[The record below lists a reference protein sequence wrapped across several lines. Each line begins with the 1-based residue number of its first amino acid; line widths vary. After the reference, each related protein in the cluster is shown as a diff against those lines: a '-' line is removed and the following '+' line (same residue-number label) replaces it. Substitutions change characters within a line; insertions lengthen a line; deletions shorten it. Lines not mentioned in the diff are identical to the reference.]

1 MAWIDRL
8 KTAQHLPQSATSELA
23 CATAMSFLSA
33 GRLGPV
39 WLPQHPGAG
48 TSGGAQDS
56 SLQEQQGTP

>member
-8 KTAQHLPQSATSELA
+8 KTAQHLPQSATSELSG
-23 CATAMSFLSA
+23 ATAMSFLSA
-33 GRLGPV
+33 GRLGPI

-48 TSGGAQDS
+48 TLERAQDL